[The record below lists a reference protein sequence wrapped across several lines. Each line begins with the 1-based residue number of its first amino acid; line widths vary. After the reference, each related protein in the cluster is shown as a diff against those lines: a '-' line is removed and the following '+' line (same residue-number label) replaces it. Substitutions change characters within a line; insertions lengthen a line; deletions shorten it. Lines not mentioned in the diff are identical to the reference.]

1 MQYSCSCKCYIR
13 ALKMAGENSVF
24 LSQPVF
30 ALRPFSLLLLHLE
43 AILGAG
49 TWPGCLFSLSNE
61 VHLAGGGERP

>member
-1 MQYSCSCKCYIR
+1 
-13 ALKMAGENSVF
+13 MAGENSVF